1 MPIYAYR
8 CNTCGFQK
16 DVLQKFSDAPLTVCP
31 SCEKDT
37 FGKQVTAPAFQ
48 LKGTGWYVTD
58 FRDNGRKPAGNA
70 ASGGTDAS
78 KAAGNDVAMVIR
90 PRLAPPRRATRRL
103 PVRLPRRGRRQVGP
117 RRNLLRQVALPD
129 GACRCRHAG
138 MRPALRLHRFRWQGV
153 AVAFPDGASAGRR
166 SRIA

>member
-70 ASGGTDAS
+70 ASGGTDAG
-78 KAAGNDVAMVIR
+78 KAAGNDS
-90 PRLAPPRRATRRL
+90 
-103 PVRLPRRGRRQVGP
+103 GNG
-117 RRNLLRQVALPD
+117 D
-129 GACRCRHAG
+129 S
-138 MRPALRLHRFRWQGV
+138 
-153 AVAFPDGASAGRR
+153 ASAGAAA
-166 SRIA
+166 SGDKASAGSSSPAGASTGGASPESASAGGAA